1 MTAGFASLDS
11 RRSMRPALSAHFQS
25 DGGDL
30 MMITKQNKSCVT
42 ALTGMI
48 VLLVTSIDAQAF
60 ESIKMGNWDVDISGN
75 INAFFTSIDCE
86 PNVIGADVDAGLA
99 CGSNGVDRTVGNV
112 QTGLLPSWFGLHAKH
127 ESSDYTTEINIGFQP
142 GVDGGGGAID
152 TGLALN
158 SENLRQ
164 VNLKFGSDWGTIMLG
179 RDLGV
184 FGSDAILADMTL
196 LGVGTVSDLAAFG
209 GNTTLG
215 RIGVGYLY
223 ADWKAQIQYSSPS
236 FNGFSF
242 TVALVDPWGLFDL
255 SGQSLDQ
262 GSFDQQGDTYGF
274 EGKGVY
280 EFGGGAG
287 STVSGKVW
295 ASFITQSLDSSTL
308 ASQDA
313 TGFDVGAKVA
323 LNDFEIVGYFYSGE
337 GIGTLTFLW
346 DAVDDNGNTRDSD
359 GFYVQ
364 GTYKLPGSG
373 TKLGISFGESNLD
386 LATGEVVS
394 DLVETNES
402 FVIGVYH
409 PLTPSLNLVL
419 EYTKT
424 EATAHSGNSAEEG
437 TIAIGAILF
446 Y

>member
-1 MTAGFASLDS
+1 MAIKQMKCWVPGLAG
-11 RRSMRPALSAHFQS
+11 
-25 DGGDL
+25 
-30 MMITKQNKSCVT
+30 T
-42 ALTGMI
+42 I
-48 VLLVTSIDAQAF
+48 VLLITLTNAQAF
-60 ESIKMGNWDVDISGN
+60 ESIKMGDWDIDISGN

-86 PNVIGADVDAGLA
+86 PNVIGDDVDAGLA

-112 QTGLLPSWFGLHAKH
+112 QTGLLPSWFGFHAKQ
-127 ESSDYTTEINIGFQP
+127 ESKGYTTEITIGFQP
-142 GVDGGGGAID
+142 GVDGGPAPNTID
-152 TGLALN
+152 GGLALN

-196 LGVGTVSDLAAFG
+196 LGVGTVSDLTAG
-209 GNTTLG
+209 GTNTTLG

-236 FNGFSF
+236 WDGFSF
-242 TVALVDPWGLFDL
+242 TVALVDPWGLGGL
-255 SGQSLDQ
+255 SGDSHTS
-262 GSFDQQGDTYGF
+262 GSFSQEADTYGF

-280 EFGGGAG
+280 EFGGGEG

-295 ASFITQSLDSSTL
+295 ASFIPQSLDSFTL
-308 ASQDA
+308 PSQDA

-323 LNDFEIVGYFYSGE
+323 FNDFEIVAYFYSGE
-337 GIGTLTFLW
+337 GIGTLSFLW

-364 GTYKLPGSG
+364 GTYKLPGGG
-373 TKLGISFGESNLD
+373 TKLGVSFGESNLD
-386 LATGEVVS
+386 LATGEAVS

-424 EATAHSGNSAEEG
+424 EATAHNGNSAEEG

-446 Y
+446 F

>member
-1 MTAGFASLDS
+1 MAIKQMKRWVSGFA
-11 RRSMRPALSAHFQS
+11 
-25 DGGDL
+25 G
-30 MMITKQNKSCVT
+30 T
-42 ALTGMI
+42 I
-48 VLLVTSIDAQAF
+48 VLIITSTNAQAF
-60 ESIKMGNWDVDISGN
+60 ESMKMGDWDVDISGN

-86 PNVIGADVDAGLA
+86 PNVIGDDVDAGLA

-112 QTGLLPSWFGLHAKH
+112 QTGLLPSWFGFHAKQ
-127 ESSDYTTEINIGFQP
+127 ESSGYTTEINIGFQP

-164 VNLKFGSDWGTIMLG
+164 VNLKFGGDWGTIMVG

-223 ADWKAQIQYSSPS
+223 ADWKAQVQYSSPS
-236 FNGFSF
+236 WDGFSF

-255 SGQSLDQ
+255 SGESLDQ
-262 GSFDQQGDTYGF
+262 GAFSQQGDTYGF

-280 EFGGGAG
+280 EFGGDEG

-295 ASFITQSLDSSTL
+295 ASFITQSLDSSTF

-313 TGFDVGAKVA
+313 PGFDVGAKVA
-323 LNDFEIVGYFYSGE
+323 LNDFELVAYFYKGE
-337 GIGTLTFLW
+337 GIGTLGFLW
-346 DAVDDNGNTRDSD
+346 DAVDLSGNTRDSD

-364 GTYKLPGSG
+364 GTYKLPDGG
-373 TKLGISFGESNLD
+373 TKFGISFGESNLD
-386 LATGEVVS
+386 LGPGDPVAAAST
-394 DLVETNES
+394 LVETNES

-419 EYTKT
+419 EYTNT

-446 Y
+446 F

>member
-1 MTAGFASLDS
+1 MTIKQMKHWVAGFA
-11 RRSMRPALSAHFQS
+11 
-25 DGGDL
+25 G
-30 MMITKQNKSCVT
+30 T
-42 ALTGMI
+42 I
-48 VLLVTSIDAQAF
+48 VLIITSTNAQAF
-60 ESIKMGNWDVDISGN
+60 ESMKMGDWDVDISGN
-75 INAFFTSIDCE
+75 INAFFTSIDCDA
-86 PNVIGADVDAGLA
+86 NGNGVVSAGLA
-99 CGSNGVDRTVGNV
+99 CGSFGGVNYDTGNV
-112 QTGLLPSWFGLHAKH
+112 QTGLLPSWFGFHAKQ
-127 ESSDYTTEINIGFQP
+127 ESSGYTTEINIGFQP

-164 VNLKFGSDWGTIMLG
+164 VNLNFGADWGTIMIG

-223 ADWKAQIQYSSPS
+223 ADWKAQVQYSSPS
-236 FNGFSF
+236 FDNGFSF
-242 TVALVDPWGLFDL
+242 TVAVVDPWGLLDL

-262 GSFDQQGDTYGF
+262 GSFDQQGDTYGL

-280 EFGGGAG
+280 EFGGGEG

-295 ASFITQSLDSSTL
+295 ASFITQSLDSSTF

-313 TGFDVGAKVA
+313 TGFDVGGKVA
-323 LNDFEIVGYFYSGE
+323 FNDFELVGYFYSGE
-337 GIGTLTFLW
+337 GIGTLSFLW
-346 DAVDDNGNTRDSD
+346 DAVDGSGNTRDSD

-364 GTYKLPGSG
+364 GTYKFPGAG
-373 TKLGISFGESNLD
+373 TKVGISFGESNLD
-386 LATGEVVS
+386 LATGEAVS

-419 EYTKT
+419 EYTNT
-424 EATAHSGNSAEEG
+424 EATAHNGNSAEEG

>member
-1 MTAGFASLDS
+1 M
-11 RRSMRPALSAHFQS
+11 RRE
-25 DGGDL
+25 
-30 MMITKQNKSCVT
+30 
-42 ALTGMI
+42 LTGHIQNTRGDPKMAIKQMKCWVPGLAGTI
-48 VLLVTSIDAQAF
+48 VLLMTLTNAQAF
-60 ESIKMGNWDVDISGN
+60 ESIKMGDWDIDISGN

-86 PNVIGADVDAGLA
+86 PNVIGDDVDAGLA

-112 QTGLLPSWFGLHAKH
+112 QTGLLPSWFGFHAKQ
-127 ESSDYTTEINIGFQP
+127 ESSGYTTEINIGFQP
-142 GVDGGGGAID
+142 GVDGATGAID
-152 TGLALN
+152 RGLGLN

-164 VNLKFGSDWGTIMLG
+164 VNLKFGSDWGTIMVG

-184 FGSDAILADMTL
+184 FGSDAILAYMTL

-223 ADWKAQIQYSSPS
+223 ADWKAQVQYSSPS
-236 FNGFSF
+236 WDGFSF

-255 SGQSLDQ
+255 SGISLDQ

-280 EFGGGAG
+280 TWGGEG
-287 STVSGKVW
+287 STTSGKVW
-295 ASFITQSLDSSTL
+295 ASFITQSLDSSTF

-313 TGFDVGAKVA
+313 TGFDVGAKVGF
-323 LNDFEIVGYFYSGE
+323 NDLELVAYFYSGE
-337 GIGTLTFLW
+337 GIGTLGFLW

-386 LATGEVVS
+386 LATGEAVS
-394 DLVETNES
+394 DLV
-402 FVIGVYH
+402 
-409 PLTPSLNLVL
+409 
-419 EYTKT
+419 
-424 EATAHSGNSAEEG
+424 
-437 TIAIGAILF
+437 
-446 Y
+446 

>member
-1 MTAGFASLDS
+1 MAIKQMKRWVSGFAGTI
-11 RRSMRPALSAHFQS
+11 ALI
-25 DGGDL
+25 
-30 MMITKQNKSCVT
+30 ITPIN
-42 ALTGMI
+42 
-48 VLLVTSIDAQAF
+48 AQAF
-60 ESIKMGNWDVDISGN
+60 ESIKMGDWDVAISGN
-75 INAFFTSIDCE
+75 INAFFTSIDCDTNGNG
-86 PNVIGADVDAGLA
+86 NVGAGLA
-99 CGSNGVDRTVGNV
+99 CGSLVGANYDSGNV
-112 QTGLLPSWFGLHAKH
+112 QTGLLPSWFGLNAKQ
-127 ESSDYTTEINIGFQP
+127 ESSGYTTEINIGFQP
-142 GVDGGGGAID
+142 GVDGGGGQID

-164 VNLKFGSDWGTIMLG
+164 VNLRFGSDWGTIMLG

-223 ADWKAQIQYSSPS
+223 ADWKAQVQYASPDFS
-236 FNGFSF
+236 GFSF
-242 TVALVDPWGLFDL
+242 TVAIVDPWGAFDL
-255 SGQSLDQ
+255 SGESLDQ
-262 GSFDQQGDTYGF
+262 GSFDQKSDTYGF

-280 EFGGGAG
+280 NFGGDEG

-295 ASFITQSLDSSTL
+295 ASFISQSLDSTTF

-313 TGFDVGAKVA
+313 TGFDVGALVA

-337 GIGTLTFLW
+337 GIGTLGFLW
-346 DAVDDNGNTRDSD
+346 DALDTSGATRDSD

-364 GTYKLPGSG
+364 ATYKFPGAG
-373 TKLGISFGESNLD
+373 TKVGVSFGESNLD
-386 LATGEVVS
+386 LATGEAVS

-402 FVIGVYH
+402 FIIGLYH

-419 EYTKT
+419 EYTNT
-424 EATAHSGNSAEEG
+424 EATAHNGNSAEEG